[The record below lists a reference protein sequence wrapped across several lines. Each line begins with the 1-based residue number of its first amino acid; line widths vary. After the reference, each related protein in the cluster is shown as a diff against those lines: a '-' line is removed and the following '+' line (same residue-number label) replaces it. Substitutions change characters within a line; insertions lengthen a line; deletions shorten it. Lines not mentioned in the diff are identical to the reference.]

1 MGILCE
7 TESFLTACISLV
19 HEPAKPSYTNSPKEL
34 RRNSSPIGHNNTKHF
49 LCPVGSRHL
58 FEFLEIARW
67 QSVRRGS
74 STRTWKL
81 SSRPFSRP
89 DWLPRGLRGCAIS
102 GLRPVHTYPFSFQ
115 NATFSLRIRLSSTPI
130 RWKRSMKTNF
140 SKTLS
145 RMELSWK
152 RCFRMYVWTDENG
165 TFRNGLGQTIGS
177 NPLRAIQKLIQDSG
191 WALPFLVFYT
201 WAWASAVR

>member
-67 QSVRRGS
+67 KSVRRGS
-74 STRTWKL
+74 FTRTWKL

-115 NATFSLRIRLSSTPI
+115 NATFSLRIRLPSTPI
-130 RWKRSMKTNF
+130 RWKRSMKTELFQNALQNGTFLKALFSHVRVDRRKRNF
-140 SKTLS
+140 SKWLS
-145 RMELSWK
+145 ADYRFQS
-152 RCFRMYVWTDENG
+152 TP
-165 TFRNGLGQTIGS
+165 RNTETYS
-177 NPLRAIQKLIQDSG
+177 R
-191 WALPFLVFYT
+191 
-201 WAWASAVR
+201 